1 VAAGRRSTSV
11 PVLLHNMLLLL
22 LPAHSHMHVAGVCS
36 RPAGPRWQLA
46 VAALLRLC
54 SYTICCCCCC
64 RPTLICTI
72 QVYAVDLLGHGG
84 SWPSQHFCE
93 HSGQQL
99 HYNVAT
105 YTEQLHSFIQEQ
117 IGQPVYVAGNS
128 LGKHSALTTSRITCK

>member
-1 VAAGRRSTSV
+1 MLPYLTYMLPADIVQRHRSV
-11 PVLLHNMLLLL
+11 LLLL
-22 LPAHSHMHVAGVCS
+22 LP
-36 RPAGPRWQLA
+36 
-46 VAALLRLC
+46 LLSLV
-54 SYTICCCCCC
+54 
-64 RPTLICTI
+64 

-105 YTEQLHSFIQEQ
+105 YTEQLHSFIQER

-128 LGKHSALTTSRITCK
+128 LGGGC